1 MQSHAKPSLIHDRIC
16 RQHHCSECTP
26 TNADTCSAFDKGQLV
41 LEHAK
46 LLIRAKTCTSITGSW
61 IVEKHANTR
70 PALDTGQHMQIHDRI
85 SRSAETCTF
94 MLSSWYWLTY
104 DDTNK
109 HMQVHAKR
117 LTHAETCVHTLS
129 SWYWPTYKD
138 TRSAPDKCRKMP
150 DSKHAQHMQ
159 THSQLSICSN
169 VCSPQCV
176 QIHAKTCPA
185 LKIANARRYT
195 LGSWY
200 VQTHAHTSSTL
211 DAGKQIKTHAQPSIC
226 ADTFTHARLLM
237 QANK

>member
-1 MQSHAKPSLIHDRIC
+1 MQIHA
-16 RQHHCSECTP
+16 Q
-26 TNADTCSAFDKGQLV
+26 
-41 LEHAK
+41 
-46 LLIRAKTCTSITGSW
+46 LLIRVNTCRFMTESPEALRHAHSCSALDTGSHMMIQTNTCRYMPSAW
-61 IVEKHANTR
+61 HMQKHVYTR
-70 PALDTGQHMQIHDRI
+70 SALDTGQHIKILGQLLIN
-85 SRSAETCTF
+85 AE
-94 MLSSWYWLTY
+94 
-104 DDTNK
+104 
-109 HMQVHAKR
+109 R
-117 LTHAETCVHTLS
+117 
-129 SWYWPTYKD
+129 
-138 TRSAPDKCRKMP
+138 CRKMP

-185 LKIANARRYT
+185 LKIANARRYA

-211 DAGKQIKTHAQPSIC
+211 NAGKQIKTHAQPSIC